1 MKSKSSMQE
10 LSFIALFALMFS
22 SMMGSGVFDIPQN
35 MAHKAGAGA
44 IVISWIIT
52 TIGMLALGAV
62 FMYLVRKRPDI
73 NSGIYGY
80 AKYGFGDYVGFNS
93 AFGYW
98 LNALLGN
105 ASYLLY
111 IFATIGQFAAF
122 SFFGSGNTLT
132 ALIFQSLL
140 IWVIFFQI
148 NAGIREAAVVNT
160 VIMVV
165 KIVALLAV
173 IFLFA
178 IAFKWHMFTQ
188 EFWGNASLGSVLTQ
202 VKSTMLITV
211 WDFLGIE
218 AACIYAMRAKKMSD
232 VAKATMWGVVVVLI
246 LDAAISLLP
255 LGIMSQTQLAGLA
268 TPSSAGILSILDG
281 AWTAD
286 FVKIAV
292 IISVFGALLA
302 WMMLA
307 TNIFFLSASDKTMP
321 QWLTKLNHK
330 KVPTN
335 SLLVSCIALQ
345 LFVIIAYFTSSVYL
359 NMIKLATSM
368 VLLLYFFSALFA
380 FKLIITDK
388 QFIWAD
394 IIKGGIAV
402 LYCVWLVYA
411 GGMMYLVFSTMLYS
425 VGIILYKMAR
435 SEQGKKLFSNKLEIL
450 VFLILISTAVISG
463 VLWLSGYIVLD

>member
-1 MKSKSSMQE
+1 MKSESKMQE
-10 LSFIALFALMFS
+10 LSFFALFALMFS

-35 MAHKAGAGA
+35 MAHNAGAGA

-52 TIGMLALGAV
+52 AVGMLALGAV

-73 NSGIYGY
+73 DSGIYGY
-80 AKYGFGDYVGFNS
+80 AKYGFGDYIGFNS

-122 SFFGSGNTLT
+122 SFFGSGNTLP
-132 ALIFQSLL
+132 ALIFQSLF
-140 IWVIFFQI
+140 IWIIFFQI

-160 VIMVV
+160 VIMIV
-165 KIVALLAV
+165 KILA
-173 IFLFA
+173 LFA
-178 IAFKWHMFTQ
+178 VVILFAFAFKWHIFTQ
-188 EFWGNASLGSVLTQ
+188 DFWGHASLGSVLKQ

-218 AACIYAMRAKKMSD
+218 AACIYAMRAKNMKD
-232 VAKATMWGVVVVLI
+232 VARATMWGVVVVLI

-255 LGIMSQTQLAGLA
+255 LGIMYQPQLAGLA
-268 TPSSAGILSILDG
+268 TPSSAGVLSVLDG
-281 AWTAD
+281 AWVANV
-286 FVKIAV
+286 VKIAV

-307 TNIFFLSASDKTMP
+307 TNIFFLSANDKTMP
-321 QWLTKLNHK
+321 QWLTKLNK
-330 KVPTN
+330 KNVPTN
-335 SLLVSCIALQ
+335 SLLVSSLALQ
-345 LFVIIAYFTSSVYL
+345 AFVIIAFFTSSVYL

-368 VLLLYFFSALFA
+368 VLLPYLFSALFA
-380 FKLIITDK
+380 FKLIITDRK
-388 QFIWAD
+388 IIWAD
-394 IIKGGIAV
+394 IVKGSIAV

-411 GGMMYLVFSTMLYS
+411 GGIKYLVFSTMLYS
-425 VGIILYKMAR
+425 LGIVIYKVAR
-435 SEQGKKLFSNKLEIL
+435 KEQNKKLFANKLEMLVFAIL
-450 VFLILISTAVISG
+450 VITAIVSG
-463 VLWLSGYIVLD
+463 VLWFFNQLNLD